1 MQPVPAYGRRQR
13 ASRRN
18 EPERISGYTRLRRSG
33 VGHAVLMSAIPK
45 NAWGWVKALLHSVY
59 DQPDADAVHA
69 QFDMPAGS
77 ARRVQW

>member
-1 MQPVPAYGRRQR
+1 M
-13 ASRRN
+13 
-18 EPERISGYTRLRRSG
+18 
-33 VGHAVLMSAIPK
+33 LMSAIPK